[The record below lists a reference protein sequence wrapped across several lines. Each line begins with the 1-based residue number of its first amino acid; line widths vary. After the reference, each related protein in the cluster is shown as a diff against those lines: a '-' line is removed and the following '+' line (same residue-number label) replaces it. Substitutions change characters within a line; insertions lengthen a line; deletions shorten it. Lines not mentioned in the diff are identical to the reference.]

1 MPSHCSATSASRP
14 ARAAVSTD
22 RMVRPSSSGS
32 SSRSACA
39 ATTCPASRIWNPVPS
54 ASSDSMSSLR
64 WLASPASAWCC
75 WCLMEALAIAAR
87 GGLASGPA
95 PYPRTLTP
103 LRAACPAASTSSQ
116 LTVISSAGPR
126 GPIPS
131 TVRSAV
137 CRCHASAIST
147 QRALSP
153 PSAASTSSASGS
165 ACLGSRSSPASQR
178 TECRPCPHGTSVSH
192 GGRDVNHGPLG
203 ASVTTGTSSGA
214 AAWRGPRPTGR
225 RPAPRPCPWA
235 GSAAAPAG
243 AGSRSPGRPGG
254 SGPGG
259 RRATGRR
266 CP

>member
-1 MPSHCSATSASRP
+1 MPSHASATGASRP
-14 ARAAVSTD
+14 ARAAVSAG
-22 RMVRPSSSGS
+22 RMLYPCWSGS

-39 ATTCPASRIWNPVPS
+39 ATTCPISRTWNAVPS

-64 WLASPASAWCC
+64 WPASPASC
-75 WCLMEALAIAAR
+75 WYCRRLMAALAIAAT
-87 GGLASGPA
+87 GGLASLAAPGPGPPA
-95 PYPRTLTP
+95 PQL
-103 LRAACPAASTSSQ
+103 ACPAASTSSQ
-116 LTVISSAGPR
+116 LTVTSSAGPR
-126 GPIPS
+126 GPMPS
-131 TVRSAV
+131 TVRS
-137 CRCHASAIST
+137 
-147 QRALSP
+147 SP

-165 ACLGSRSSPASQR
+165 AWLGSRSSPASQR
-178 TECRPCPHGTSVSH
+178 TECRPWPHGTSVSH
-192 GGRDVNHGPLG
+192 GGRDVNHGPFG

-225 RPAPRPCPWA
+225 RPAPRPSPRG

-254 SGPGG
+254 SDPGR